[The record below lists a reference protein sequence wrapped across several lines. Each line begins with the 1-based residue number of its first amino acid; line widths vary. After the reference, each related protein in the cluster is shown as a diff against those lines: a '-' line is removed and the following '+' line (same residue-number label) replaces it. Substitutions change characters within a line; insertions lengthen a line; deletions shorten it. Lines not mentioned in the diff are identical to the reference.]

1 MEKEQLI
8 LLKKYINK
16 EIDNNLTYQSLL
28 NDLAAS
34 IPDSDLRRLIPLK
47 KIKEDKIIV
56 ISDTHYGSKLEDY
69 NYINLVYNYAI
80 NNNIFKILHAG
91 DFLQGTIRPNKSK
104 NMEEQ
109 ISVVLK
115 NYPYDKYIQ
124 NYILLGNHD
133 YIALR
138 KDINLLNYFNERK
151 DLEILGFKKV
161 YINWQNNLI
170 SLSHNLKKYKETIPR
185 VGTIVKFCGHRH
197 ELFIKEKDNNSKIYL
212 PTLSNDIKY
221 YESDKNYPGFV
232 ESFIID
238 NILYVRNLIIKDN
251 IVKPKGLVL
260 SKKIDERMKL

>member
-8 LLKKYINK
+8 LLKKYIDK
-16 EIDNNLTYQSLL
+16 KIDNNLTYQSLL
-28 NDLAAS
+28 NELASS
-34 IPDSDLRRLIPLK
+34 IPDSDLKILIALK
-47 KIKEDKIIV
+47 KINDNKIIV

-91 DFLQGTIRPNKSK
+91 DLLQGTIRPTKSA
-104 NMEEQ
+104 NMQEQ
-109 ISVVLK
+109 IESVLK

-138 KDINLLNYFNERK
+138 KDINLLSLFNQRK

-170 SLSHNLKKYKETIPR
+170 ALSHNLKKYKEEIPR
-185 VGTIVKFCGHRH
+185 IGTIVKFCGHRH

-221 YESDKNYPGFV
+221 YEAPKNYPGFV
-232 ESFIID
+232 ECYIID

-251 IVKPKGLVL
+251 IIKPKGLVL
-260 SKKIDERMKL
+260 EKKIDERLKL